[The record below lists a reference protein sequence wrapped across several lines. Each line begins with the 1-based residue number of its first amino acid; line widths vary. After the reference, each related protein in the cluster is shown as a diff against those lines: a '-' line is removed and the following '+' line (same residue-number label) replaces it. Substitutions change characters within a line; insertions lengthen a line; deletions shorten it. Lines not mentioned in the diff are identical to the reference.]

1 MNYEAL
7 PICVVSQVY
16 ILSYIP
22 GYIIST
28 FFLIFLSLHIL
39 ETNFSVQVKTVRYY
53 CEILR
58 AYFYFYDFKMLL
70 YQNKLLSCIF
80 FIPFNHY
87 FYANRHCLEPFNHKM
102 Q

>member
-1 MNYEAL
+1 MKHF
-7 PICVVSQVY
+7 PFVSSLKFTYWLIFQV
-16 ILSYIP
+16 ILSLP
-22 GYIIST
+22 
-28 FFLIFLSLHIL
+28 FFIFLSLHIL

-58 AYFYFYDFKMLL
+58 AYFYFYDFKMFLC
-70 YQNKLLSCIF
+70 QNKLLSCIF